1 MWLYTYT
8 HIHLRNSLKK
18 LELPSHSQKI
28 IRDHNSIIYESEM
41 QYYGNVEMVQFQS
54 ELQLMNWTLTVKI
67 PKKLLFKE
75 VNHMRFINL
84 LYVFFAVCSAG
95 VAAYY
100 ISRRLT
106 VPINQIVDGTK
117 EFAAG
122 NLDYRIDLKS
132 GCEIKKAVRCD
143 RPDGRRP
150 ETKTERTSSG
160 E

>member
-1 MWLYTYT
+1 
-8 HIHLRNSLKK
+8 
-18 LELPSHSQKI
+18 
-28 IRDHNSIIYESEM
+28 
-41 QYYGNVEMVQFQS
+41 
-54 ELQLMNWTLTVKI
+54 
-67 PKKLLFKE
+67 
-75 VNHMRFINL
+75 MRFINL

-132 GCEIKKAVRCD
+132 GCEIKKLSDAIDQMAEDLKQRQNELAQANKSPLWGGQW
-143 RPDGRRP
+143 RQASPMRSKIRWQA
-150 ETKTERTSSG
+150 
-160 E
+160 